1 MEIQSLS
8 KDLTNDRVSMPY
20 PHIKILEPSDAI
32 ALVLPALPEGD
43 LPVLCVYN
51 GVCRQ
56 LGSVRKSALIINQL
70 SKISKLEYVK
80 SAEYITS
87 IKTPLDAL
95 EVLI

>member
-8 KDLTNDRVSMPY
+8 RDLTNDRVSMPY
-20 PHIKILEPSDAI
+20 PHIKVLEPSDAI

-43 LPVLCVYN
+43 LPVLCEYN

-56 LGSVRKSALIINQL
+56 IGSVLKSALIINQL

-80 SAEYITS
+80 SAGIS
-87 IKTPLDAL
+87 VAIKTPLDAV